1 MVPTDSCVAPPPADE
16 TGGCTVTSRQ
26 NAGSLVLLRH
36 GQSTANAAGLFTGIL
51 DPGLSVTGAGEARA
65 AAELLRSHGLV
76 PDLVLV
82 SPLRR
87 AAHTARLVAE
97 ALALPAAAISPDW
110 RLTERNYGALTGRQ
124 KNDVRAEVGEAQFL
138 AWRRSVDTAP
148 PAMSDAQLARFAA
161 TALFRGLPA
170 RALTRTESLRDVM
183 ARVAQF
189 HADRVLPELAAGRAV
204 LVVAHGNSLRAYC
217 AVLENLDKSAI
228 HRLNLP
234 TGHPLVYR
242 DGVRRYL
249 DTDRAEAAA
258 RALTLDGGT

>member
-1 MVPTDSCVAPPPADE
+1 
-16 TGGCTVTSRQ
+16 VTAWV
-26 NAGSLVLLRH
+26 NEGSLVLLRH

-51 DPGLSVTGAGEARA
+51 DPALSARGAAEAEA
-65 AAELLRSHGLV
+65 AAALLSASDLV
-76 PDLVLV
+76 PDAVLV

-87 AAHTARLVAE
+87 AGRTATIVATE
-97 ALALPAAAISPDW
+97 LGLPAGTVTVDW
-110 RLTERNYGALTGRQ
+110 RLNERNYGALTGRS
-124 KNDVRAEVGEAQFL
+124 KDDVRAEAGEAQFL

-148 PAMSDAQLARFAA
+148 PPMSDERLATFAG

-183 ARVAQF
+183 GRVAEF
-189 HADRVLPELAAGRAV
+189 HADRVLPLLAAGSTV

-217 AVLENLDKSAI
+217 AVLENLDKPAI

-242 DGVRRYL
+242 GGNRHYL
-249 DTDRAEAAA
+249 DAPRAEAAA
-258 RALTLDGGT
+258 LALALDGGT